1 MFLSHSLVSTYAT
14 EKCAAP
20 TRFHTLE
27 DPNDCP
33 EPSRMTDASSPLFD
47 PPTENPGFEP
57 VASVSELVEGKV
69 LQRVRPSG
77 DAVCLVRYKGEIS
90 ALSDICT
97 HQHFSMSLG
106 DLLEDGTLQCAWH
119 GARYDCKS
127 GEVKQIPATA
137 PLPVF
142 HVRLDGDTILVGPR
156 CERID
161 EKSKVSTVRVP

>member
-1 MFLSHSLVSTYAT
+1 MMG
-14 EKCAAP
+14 AP
-20 TRFHTLE
+20 RPF
-27 DPNDCP
+27 
-33 EPSRMTDASSPLFD
+33 FD
-47 PPTENPGFEP
+47 PPTGNPEFEP
-57 VASVSELVEGKV
+57 VASVGELIEGKV

-77 DAVCLVRYKGEIS
+77 DAVCLVRFNGEIS

-127 GEVKQIPATA
+127 GEVKQVPATA

-142 HVRLDGDTILVGPR
+142 QVRLEGDTILVGPR
-156 CERID
+156 CERIGGKY
-161 EKSKVSTVRVP
+161 ETSTVRVP

>member
-1 MFLSHSLVSTYAT
+1 
-14 EKCAAP
+14 
-20 TRFHTLE
+20 
-27 DPNDCP
+27 
-33 EPSRMTDASSPLFD
+33 MTDASSPIFD
-47 PPTENPGFEP
+47 PPTENTGFEP
-57 VASVSELVEGKV
+57 VASVSELIEGKV

-127 GEVKQIPATA
+127 GEVKQVPATA

-142 HVRLDGDTILVGPR
+142 RVRLDGDTVLVGPR
-156 CERID
+156 CERVGGKY
-161 EKSKVSTVRVP
+161 EASTVRVQ